1 MRSMKD
7 AGLRDVRSVRRRARR
22 LLALERV
29 LPEDV
34 EYITARLDEVEARII
49 SMQEFNEYGKEEG

>member
-34 EYITARLDEVEARII
+34 DYITGRLDEVEARII
-49 SMQEFNEYGKEEG
+49 SMQEFNEFGKEED

>member
-22 LLALERV
+22 LLALDRV

-49 SMQEFNEYGKEEG
+49 SMQEFNEFGKEEN

>member
-1 MRSMKD
+1 MKD

-22 LLALERV
+22 LLALDRV

-49 SMQEFNEYGKEEG
+49 SMQEFNEFGKEEN

>member
-34 EYITARLDEVEARII
+34 DYITGRLDEVEARII